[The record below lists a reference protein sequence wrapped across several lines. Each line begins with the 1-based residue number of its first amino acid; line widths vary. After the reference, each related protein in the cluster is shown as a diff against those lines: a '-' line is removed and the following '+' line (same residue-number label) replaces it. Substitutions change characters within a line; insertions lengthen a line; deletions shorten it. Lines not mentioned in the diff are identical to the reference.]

1 MSRQHAVSVNRPF
14 ERCVQTTDT
23 PECAQTNRNHN
34 AGSSDVNHL
43 EERRDMAA
51 AFRWTA
57 RLNMNEGIANHYSLA
72 VSPDGAN
79 FLMNPFGR
87 HWSKMRASDLVELD
101 ANVEPDSLGGD
112 IDPTAWA
119 IHGAM
124 HRKVPH
130 ARCIMHLHSKY
141 ATALAVLKD
150 PTLPPIDQNSMRF
163 FNRVANDDGF
173 DGMGLG
179 DEAERLARVLGN
191 RSIMMMGQHGILV
204 AGPSVAQCFDDIYY
218 FEKAAETYM
227 TALATG
233 KDLNVASDAV
243 AEKTAR
249 QWEEYPG
256 AAEKHLT
263 AIREVLDEDE
273 PQYLQ

>member
-1 MSRQHAVSVNRPF
+1 MEHI
-14 ERCVQTTDT
+14 
-23 PECAQTNRNHN
+23 
-34 AGSSDVNHL
+34 

-72 VSPDGAN
+72 VSPDGAR

-101 ANVEPDSLGGD
+101 ANDEPDDVGGE

-163 FNRVANDDGF
+163 YNRVANDDGF

-218 FEKAAETYM
+218 FEKAAETYV

-233 KDLNVASDAV
+233 KELNVASDAV

-256 AAEKHLT
+256 AADKHLS

>member
-1 MSRQHAVSVNRPF
+1 M
-14 ERCVQTTDT
+14 E
-23 PECAQTNRNHN
+23 
-34 AGSSDVNHL
+34 HL

-57 RLNMNEGIANHYSLA
+57 RLDMNEGVANHYSLA
-72 VSPDGAN
+72 VSHDGTK

-101 ANVEPDSLGGD
+101 ANVEPDDVGGE

-124 HRKVPH
+124 HRKVAH

-163 FNRVANDDGF
+163 YNRVANDDGF

-218 FEKAAETYM
+218 FEKSAETYM

-233 KDLNVASDAV
+233 KELNIASDAV

-249 QWEEYPG
+249 QWEDYPG
-256 AAEKHLT
+256 AADKHLS

>member
-1 MSRQHAVSVNRPF
+1 MEHI
-14 ERCVQTTDT
+14 
-23 PECAQTNRNHN
+23 
-34 AGSSDVNHL
+34 

-72 VSPDGAN
+72 VSPDGAR

-101 ANVEPDSLGGD
+101 ANDEPDDVGGE

-141 ATALAVLKD
+141 ATALSVLKD

-163 FNRVANDDGF
+163 YNRVANDDGF

-179 DEAERLARVLGN
+179 DEAERLAQVLGN

-218 FEKAAETYM
+218 FEKAAETYI

-233 KDLNVASDAV
+233 KELNVASHAV
-243 AEKTAR
+243 AEKTAC
-249 QWEEYPG
+249 QWEDYPG
-256 AAEKHLT
+256 AADKHLS

>member
-1 MSRQHAVSVNRPF
+1 M
-14 ERCVQTTDT
+14 D
-23 PECAQTNRNHN
+23 
-34 AGSSDVNHL
+34 HL

-72 VSPDGAN
+72 VSPDGAK

-101 ANVEPDSLGGD
+101 ANAEPDDVGGD

-141 ATALAVLKD
+141 ATALAVLSD

-163 FNRVANDDGF
+163 YNRVANDDGF

-204 AGPSVAQCFDDIYY
+204 AGPTVAQCFDDIYY
-218 FEKAAETYM
+218 FEKAAETYI

-233 KDLNVASDAV
+233 KELNVASDAV

-249 QWEEYPG
+249 QWEDYPG
-256 AAEKHLT
+256 AADKHLS

>member
-1 MSRQHAVSVNRPF
+1 MK
-14 ERCVQTTDT
+14 
-23 PECAQTNRNHN
+23 
-34 AGSSDVNHL
+34 HL

-57 RLNMNEGIANHYSLA
+57 RLDMNEGVANHYSLA
-72 VSPDGAN
+72 VSPDGTK

-101 ANVEPDSLGGD
+101 ANVEPDDVGGE

-163 FNRVANDDGF
+163 YNRVANDDGF

-218 FEKAAETYM
+218 FEKSAETYM

-233 KDLNVASDAV
+233 KELNIASDAV

-249 QWEEYPG
+249 QWEDYPG
-256 AAEKHLT
+256 AADKHLS